1 MTTRSRCS
9 FGFYNPTTRRR
20 WGVCGCGVFPDAP
33 CAESPALVACGV
45 DDAGRLEIG
54 RDFAYRYREAG
65 GSLLWYP
72 TRGGHELNDRAALGA
87 WRPDGPTHVGPD
99 VGRGARP
106 ARPPGLTLGSSDTT
120 RTGRAAEDV
129 GPYHPSCPDA
139 ARRAMYPRRAR
150 SDAPL
155 AKGG

>member
-1 MTTRSRCS
+1 M
-9 FGFYNPTTRRR
+9 
-20 WGVCGCGVFPDAP
+20 CGCGVFPDAP

-87 WRPDGPTHVGPD
+87 WCPDGPTHVGPD
-99 VGRGARP
+99 V
-106 ARPPGLTLGSSDTT
+106 
-120 RTGRAAEDV
+120 GRAAEDV

>member
-72 TRGGHELNDRAALGA
+72 TRVGHELNDRAL
-87 WRPDGPTHVGPD
+87 RL
-99 VGRGARP
+99 ARAFLAAAASQAACP
-106 ARPPGLTLGSSDTT
+106 LWGVDDT
-120 RTGRAAEDV
+120 
-129 GPYHPSCPDA
+129 
-139 ARRAMYPRRAR
+139 RRVLPRAR
-150 SDAPL
+150 IDVEFQNPL
-155 AKGG
+155 YTAEIAELWQR

>member
-65 GSLLWYP
+65 GF
-72 TRGGHELNDRAALGA
+72 
-87 WRPDGPTHVGPD
+87 
-99 VGRGARP
+99 
-106 ARPPGLTLGSSDTT
+106 
-120 RTGRAAEDV
+120 
-129 GPYHPSCPDA
+129 
-139 ARRAMYPRRAR
+139 
-150 SDAPL
+150 APL
-155 AKGG
+155 VPDEGRTRIE

>member
-1 MTTRSRCS
+1 MVRWTTDDDTITMLLRLLQP
-9 FGFYNPTTRRR
+9 PTTRRR

-72 TRGGHELNDRAALGA
+72 TRGGHELNDRAL
-87 WRPDGPTHVGPD
+87 RL
-99 VGRGARP
+99 ARAFLAAAASQAACP
-106 ARPPGLTLGSSDTT
+106 LWGEDDT
-120 RTGRAAEDV
+120 
-129 GPYHPSCPDA
+129 
-139 ARRAMYPRRAR
+139 RRVLPRAR
-150 SDAPL
+150 IDVEFQNPL
-155 AKGG
+155 YTAEIAELWQR